1 MGHTAI
7 YLDTSAVLRAVL
19 ESGTTPEI
27 EQRLRDA
34 RVLVTSRL
42 SRVEAARA
50 LIRLRQLGTIPES
63 RLTEATLAIDDLW
76 ARCEIWELTPAVCG
90 MAERITPA
98 GLLRTLAALQLA
110 TYLLARREIDGLE
123 LLTADQRLAAAAEAV

>member
-1 MGHTAI
+1 
-7 YLDTSAVLRAVL
+7 
-19 ESGTTPEI
+19 
-27 EQRLRDA
+27 
-34 RVLVTSRL
+34 
-42 SRVEAARA
+42 
-50 LIRLRQLGTIPES
+50 
-63 RLTEATLAIDDLW
+63 
-76 ARCEIWELTPAVCG
+76 